1 MPNSS
6 RDAILSR
13 LRAARRPF
21 ESADPTP
28 DAYTA
33 VTVQEATDPDAL
45 LERFSRELSG
55 LKGEPI
61 SVRGDAAA
69 RKKVIELLHEHEAAS
84 VLAWDFRFIPVKGLE
99 KALEEAAVEIVR
111 LDTRD
116 EFRAESLSL
125 AEQVKVG
132 LTGADAAIATTGTL
146 VVTTAPGKGR
156 LPTVLPPVH
165 LAVITLDQIV
175 ARLEDWVALQ
185 RANQL
190 DDIRQASNVC
200 FISGPSRTGDIE
212 MELVLGVHGPG
223 RVQVVVKR

>member
-1 MPNSS
+1 MPTSS
-6 RDAILSR
+6 RDAILGR

-21 ESADPTP
+21 DDVDPAP
-28 DAYTA
+28 DVYVP

-45 LERFSRELSG
+45 LERFSREVIG
-55 LKGEPI
+55 LKGEPF
-61 SVRGDAAA
+61 SVKGDAAA
-69 RKKVIELLHEHEAAS
+69 RKKIVELLNEHEAAA
-84 VLAWDFRFIPVKGLE
+84 VLAWDFQYIPVKGLQ
-99 KALEEAAVEIVR
+99 KALKDADVEVIR
-111 LDTRD
+111 LDTHD
-116 EFRAESLSL
+116 EFRAESLAL
-125 AEQVKVG
+125 AEQAKVG

-165 LAVITLDQIV
+165 LAVVTLDQIV

-185 RANQL
+185 RAGNL
-190 DDIRQASNVC
+190 DAIRGAGNFC

-212 MELVLGVHGPG
+212 MKLVMGVHGPG